1 MLPVKLSWVVV
12 GYSLM
17 VIGFQAS
24 DFDGLAKS
32 LFTGHCEER
41 SGCEAE
47 PIPGSDKLLRLTV
60 DIGEVRAIV
69 AGVAAHYK
77 IDKLKNKQVIVL
89 ANLKPVKLMGVESQG
104 MILAAEDK
112 GGVYLLRPDKKSK
125 PGSPIT

>member
-1 MLPVKLSWVVV
+1 MKEAPKLVSLEEFQGLELRV
-12 GYSLM
+12 G
-17 VIGFQAS
+17 II
-24 DFDGLAKS
+24 K
-32 LFTGHCEER
+32 
-41 SGCEAE
+41 EAE

-112 GGVYLLRPDKKSK
+112 GVAYLLRPDKKSK
-125 PGSPIT
+125 PGSPIR